1 MLNDLLLTTSANQCL
16 IELGIDSYEQCLD
29 KEYFAN
35 YPYRIYYFFN
45 SRGFRDNEWPN
56 DINNAI
62 WCVGDSFTV
71 GLGQPFEHTWH
82 QQLSTLTKDNIINI
96 SLNGASNDWISR
108 KVCYILKHAA
118 PKTIFIQWS
127 YLHRRENNNQLLLDE
142 QRLMHHDPQ
151 DANDIGNFFKNIMAV
166 ESNKANTRI
175 VHSFIPEFNKI
186 DNNYIIYDKLD
197 EDRILFFPNIDVVD
211 KARDGHH
218 YGKHTAMIY
227 ATQYM
232 NTLKNGY

>member
-1 MLNDLLLTTSANQCL
+1 MN
-16 IELGIDSYEQCLD
+16 
-29 KEYFAN
+29 
-35 YPYRIYYFFN
+35 
-45 SRGFRDNEWPN
+45 
-56 DINNAI
+56 
-62 WCVGDSFTV
+62 
-71 GLGQPFEHTWH
+71 
-82 QQLSTLTKDNIINI
+82 QQLTTLTKDNIINI

-142 QRLMHHDPQ
+142 QRLMHHDPH
-151 DANDIGNFFKNIMAV
+151 DSNDIGNFLKNIMAV